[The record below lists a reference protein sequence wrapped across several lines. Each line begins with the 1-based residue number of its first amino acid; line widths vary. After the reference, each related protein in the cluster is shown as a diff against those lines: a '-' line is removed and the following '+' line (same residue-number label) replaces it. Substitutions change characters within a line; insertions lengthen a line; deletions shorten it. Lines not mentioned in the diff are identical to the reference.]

1 MAIAK
6 NTYFFLTSRLTLN
19 VRVIDPLVPVIV
31 SVLLPSFAA
40 GLVRIDN
47 VDEPVA
53 GFGLKEDVRSE
64 NPVTVRL
71 TGLAKPAD
79 GVMVIVYET
88 VLPAITVCV
97 DGVAKIEKLGT
108 AATIRVTVVV
118 RVRLPL
124 TPVIV
129 SVYEPAAVAPPT
141 VTFNVDAD
149 VVGFGANEGVTPAG
163 APLRLSVTLPLNP
176 FVGVMATE

>member
-1 MAIAK
+1 M
-6 NTYFFLTSRLTLN
+6 LS

-31 SVLLPSFAA
+31 SVLLPSFAV

-64 NPVTVRL
+64 NPVTARL

-97 DGVAKIEKLGT
+97 DGVAEIEKLGT
-108 AATIRVTVVV
+108 AATISVTVVV
-118 RVRLPL
+118 WVRLPA

-129 SVYEPAAVAPPT
+129 SVYEPATVVAPT
-141 VTFNVDAD
+141 STFSVDEEVA
-149 VVGFGANEGVTPAG
+149 GFGVNEEVTPAG

-176 FVGVMATE
+176 FAGVMATE